1 MTDQFDRA
9 KAKAN
14 VEDAVTRN
22 PDIAGMVGLFEYNP
36 PLMIEALDRVGKLG
50 KA

>member
-14 VEDAVTRN
+14 VEDAVTRF
-22 PDIAGMVGLFEYNP
+22 PDITAWSACLNTT
-36 PLMIEALDRVGKLG
+36 RS
-50 KA
+50 